1 MEKELELINHI
12 KKSLMVIQPIIIEG
26 DLYTP
31 TKYISDL
38 LDVLEEDIR
47 ASAKEAGGL
56 SFSKGEATS

>member
-1 MEKELELINHI
+1 MNHSKTI
-12 KKSLMVIQPIIIEG
+12 EHVVSWTMIQPIIIEG

-56 SFSKGEATS
+56 SSL